1 MYIGVPLVFSRTGSH
16 SSVMEPKVV
25 FVIVGMPG
33 AGDVEPSPSRMDE
46 KFFKCVRNLQLA
58 SQLVELF

>member
-1 MYIGVPLVFSRTGSH
+1 
-16 SSVMEPKVV
+16 MEPKVV